1 MDDIDQR
8 SIKMS
13 RKLKATPELVWAVLT
28 NPDHISAW
36 WGPEGFTNTVY
47 EMDVR
52 PGGKWV
58 FTMHGPDGV
67 DYENEFVFAI
77 VEPFKK
83 LVMDHI
89 KSPKFSIYI
98 TIAKTEDGVMLDWS
112 NVFDTIPTKEEAM
125 RTLKADIG
133 LEQNLDRLQKYLQ
146 HLGD

>member
-77 VEPFKK
+77 VEQLKK

-98 TIAKTEDGVMLDWS
+98 TIAETEDGVMLDWS